1 MKILCVGGRLLVGA
15 LREAGHEVLTLGLS
29 SGSSDRQNI
38 PIDFFQPPEA
48 AHKVVEEAVQRFRP
62 DWILQLDDSTP
73 LIHLGL
79 ENIKI
84 PKAWYAV
91 DTHLHGPWH
100 GHLAPIFDLVFSA
113 QKNQMSL
120 LSQYHSDVRWLPL
133 YFSGAPEFL
142 PWKERA
148 HDISFVGTL
157 DPTLNPARVVLLEE
171 LKNQGLEVNVRQGEV
186 QPVYRTSRI
195 VINQSVQDDLNFRF
209 FEAMGCGALLITDQI
224 SHSLWDIG
232 EPGRDFLVYTA
243 GDAIDLAEKIR
254 WAMEHPVA
262 AEEIARRGQESILL
276 SHTASHRA
284 QAIVKAFSD
293 VHVPVSPRSTDLLA
307 HLAWTHEYV
316 SRLNLPESTL
326 VFFAAEALRL
336 ASAVEALTPGNAW
349 TCLVLARL
357 ALEQGAY
364 AKALTY
370 LERLKSPPI
379 DLGLR
384 KQFFFFRALLLAH
397 TGKNSEARQTVMQ
410 GLQEFPSD
418 PELLKLSELR
428 L

>member
-1 MKILCVGGRLLVGA
+1 MKILCVGGRLLVSA
-15 LREAGHEVLTLGLS
+15 LREVGHDVLALGIF
-29 SGSSDRQNI
+29 SGSADSHNI
-38 PIDFFQPPEA
+38 SIDFFQPPEA
-48 AHKVVEEAVQRFRP
+48 AHAVVAEAVHRFCP

-79 ENIKI
+79 ENINI

-100 GHLAPIFDLVFSA
+100 SHLAPIFDVVFSA

-142 PWKERA
+142 SWKERT

-157 DPTLNPARVVLLEE
+157 DPTLNPARITLFER
-171 LKNQGLEVNVRQGEV
+171 LKNQGLYVNVRQGEV

-209 FEAMGCGALLITDQI
+209 FEAMGFGALLITDQI
-224 SHSLWDIG
+224 SHSLRDIG
-232 EPGRDFLVYTA
+232 EPGRDFLVYAA
-243 GDAIDLAEKIR
+243 GDAMDLAEKIR
-254 WAMEHPVA
+254 WALEHPVA
-262 AEEIARRGQESILL
+262 AEEIARRGQQCILH

-284 QAIVKAFSD
+284 QAIGKVFSNSHTAARPHSAD
-293 VHVPVSPRSTDLLA
+293 ILA

-316 SRLNLPESTL
+316 SRLNLSESNS
-326 VFFAAEALRL
+326 VFFGSEALRL
-336 ASAVEALTPGNAW
+336 ANSVEQVATGNARA
-349 TCLVLARL
+349 CLVLARL
-357 ALEQGAY
+357 TLEQGEY

-370 LERLKSPPI
+370 LERIKLPPTDI
-379 DLGLR
+379 VLR

-397 TGKNSEARQTVMQ
+397 TGKNTEARQMVTR

-418 PELLKLSELR
+418 PELLKLSALR